1 MNLPDPSSDRR
12 RLALIGLAFWSF
24 AVAIWLALLAPRMA
38 PVRHGTAEDFWEIA
52 CGIELAPPNHEW
64 GGRVLYDEGGWV
76 VYDRSHLH
84 GSDAFYVSK
93 EEAAARLDDA
103 LVEVE
108 KVRQSGLR
116 SLSVEAVEKWQADG
130 GRASGDLEKLIED
143 IQEAWRRRHIEK
155 RPDLLPYYVDDE
167 QSLAERW
174 GRMKTYWAAIAF
186 EWLFFTGLAAI
197 ALRPWARS
205 LGPLGWGMPFALL
218 PPLFM
223 LPAYLGY
230 STFTFT
236 SAGRSGGV
244 LYPWLHSYGTIRLH
258 RVIGVR
264 MSEADHWILGHLA
277 QLLEPISAPIGSPM
291 ALSGLGM
298 PGPTEAVIFGLVLG
312 GAVGGCRWT
321 LLRRRIG
328 ALPSPN
334 PS

>member
-1 MNLPDPSSDRR
+1 M
-12 RLALIGLAFWSF
+12 
-24 AVAIWLALLAPRMA
+24 
-38 PVRHGTAEDFWEIA
+38 
-52 CGIELAPPNHEW
+52 
-64 GGRVLYDEGGWV
+64 GGHVLYDESGWL
-76 VYDRSHLH
+76 VYDRNHLH
-84 GSDAFYVSK
+84 GSDAFYVSTK
-93 EEAAARLDDA
+93 EAAGRLRDA
-103 LVEVE
+103 LAAVE
-108 KVRQSGLR
+108 KVRESGLR
-116 SLSVEAVEKWQADG
+116 SPAVEAVEKWKADG
-130 GRASGDLEKLIED
+130 GRASGDLKRLVKE

-186 EWLFFTGLAAI
+186 EWLFFIGLAAI

-205 LGPLGWGMPFALL
+205 LGPLGWGTHFALL

-223 LPAYLGY
+223 LPTYLGY
-230 STFTFT
+230 STFSFT
-236 SAGRSGGV
+236 SAGPSGGV

-258 RVIGVR
+258 RVIGAR
-264 MSEADHWILGHLA
+264 MSEADHWVLDHLP

-312 GAVGGCRWT
+312 ASVGGCRWA

-328 ALPSPN
+328 ALPLSN